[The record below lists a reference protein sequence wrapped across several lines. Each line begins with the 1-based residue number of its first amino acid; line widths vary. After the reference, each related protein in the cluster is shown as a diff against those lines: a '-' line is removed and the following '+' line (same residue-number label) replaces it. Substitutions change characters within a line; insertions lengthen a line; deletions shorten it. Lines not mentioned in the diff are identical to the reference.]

1 MGGRGR
7 ERERGAE
14 QLIICFPPVTQVMKK
29 RKRKGETEY
38 LVRWMDCAS
47 DEDTWESTAAVPSE
61 LVEQFEEAQTVR
73 PVACVPSF
81 LPFFPSSRQ
90 LSAFYSCVAA
100 RRRAR
105 RKRQQRKH
113 QPPRR
118 PPPLLASAR
127 LPQTAMTTRTPWWRT
142 WTATCQPWRRRG
154 RSARPARPARP
165 G

>member
-1 MGGRGR
+1 MGEGR
-7 ERERGAE
+7 ERSRAPYYF
-14 QLIICFPPVTQVMKK
+14 ISPVTQVMKK

-90 LSAFYSCVAA
+90 LSAFYSFMCGCA
-100 RRRAR
+100 
-105 RKRQQRKH
+105 
-113 QPPRR
+113 
-118 PPPLLASAR
+118 
-127 LPQTAMTTRTPWWRT
+127 
-142 WTATCQPWRRRG
+142 
-154 RSARPARPARP
+154 
-165 G
+165 